1 MRAWAA
7 HLPLAVALGLIGY
20 AIYDGGYLVAVVGF
34 GLIYT
39 IFVAGL
45 NIFMGHAG
53 QTSFGQNGFAAI
65 GAYASAVLTT
75 SADWPPLL
83 ALLAGLLA
91 AGLLALVIGYPTLRL
106 KGHYLAMATLAI
118 GLIIYEVAV
127 EWQSVTNGYMGIS
140 GIPPFAIG
148 PLEID
153 SDRAQ
158 LLFLSIVAACCL
170 LASWMLRH
178 SRFGRALVALSGSE
192 DAARALGINV
202 ARYKLAAF
210 VISAMYAA
218 LAGSLLVHIVGF
230 VSPEMIGMNMVILAF
245 TMLYVGGIG
254 TTTGPLVG
262 AMMIGLLPELFRPLK
277 DYQDLVYGVALIL
290 ILIYAPGGLATL
302 VMPARAPGGGRAR

>member
-140 GIPPFAIG
+140 AIPPFAIG

-178 SRFGRALVALSGSE
+178 SGFGRALVALSGSE